1 MLAKEDLSPQVKR
14 LAHWLFAKVLITES
28 DFTRALNE
36 ADMAVSLAPYDAG
49 MIGDLADV
57 PIVSGKP
64 DKALEWIDFAVT
76 RDPNAARDMNYKRG
90 WALRLLGKYE
100 DSLAAFKQGLPGGDT
115 PLNMAIDLV
124 RLGRIDEAKAQVK
137 LMLEKNDP
145 KFTQAKWR
153 EGYFYSDPSI
163 VEGEVAD
170 LAKAGLPEK

>member
-1 MLAKEDLSPQVKR
+1 MIVDGLLEQADFA
-14 LAHWLFAKVLITES
+14 LAH
-28 DFTRALNE
+28 
-36 ADMAVSLAPYDAG
+36 
-49 MIGDLADV
+49 
-57 PIVSGKP
+57 
-64 DKALEWIDFAVT
+64 
-76 RDPNAARDMNYKRG
+76 DPNALKDLQYTRG

-100 DSLAAFKQGLPGGDT
+100 DSLAAFKQSFYPGEDS

-137 LMLEKNDP
+137 RMLEKNDP

-163 VEGEVAD
+163 VDGEVAD

>member
-1 MLAKEDLSPQVKR
+1 MKR
-14 LAHWLFAKVLITES
+14 LAHWLFANVLTTER
-28 DFTRALNE
+28 DFDRALTRPTPRFPWRRTTPSPS
-36 ADMAVSLAPYDAG
+36 ATSPS
-49 MIGDLADV
+49 V
-57 PIVSGKP
+57 PIMSGKP
-64 DKALEWIDFAVT
+64 DKALEWIDLALA
-76 RDPNAARDMNYKRG
+76 RDPNQSKDLNYKRG

-100 DSLAAFKQGLPGGDT
+100 DSLAAFKQSFYPDGDA

-163 VEGEVAD
+163 VDGEVAD